1 MTTITRE
8 ARASYAFVERNFN
21 LTRRYFGWEVAF
33 LVYAVAGALSVSFI
47 GASVGDRRLLMLL
60 VVGAVFWNYLSV
72 VFQSI
77 GDTITWERWEGTL
90 EYTMMAP
97 VRRSV
102 QLLGSALYAVIY
114 GLIHTTILLIILAL
128 IILALFF
135 SLDLGRA
142 NVGAAALFMVVGSAS
157 LIGIGMLAA
166 ILPMMSVER
175 GSQMVFVL
183 QSCLLLVSGVYYPTA
198 ILPGWMQLIS
208 RVSPAT
214 YVLDAIRRALIDGAT
229 VSQLLPDLWPLLVMA
244 FVFIPIGLWGFGRAE
259 KYAKRTGKLKRVG

>member
-1 MTTITRE
+1 LTSITRE

-21 LTRRYFGWEVAF
+21 LTKRYFGWEVAF
-33 LVYAVAGALSVSFI
+33 LVYAIAGALSVSLI
-47 GASVGDRRLLMLL
+47 GESVGSRKLLMSL

-114 GLIHTTILLIILAL
+114 GLIHTLILLAV
-128 IILALFF
+128 LALFF

-142 NVGAAALFMVVGSAS
+142 DFGAAALFMAVGSLS
-157 LIGIGMLAA
+157 FIGIGMLAA

-183 QSCLLLVSGVYYPTA
+183 QSCLLLVSGVYYPTT

-208 RVSPAT
+208 RISPAT
-214 YVLDAIRRALIDGAT
+214 YVLDAVRGALIDGDS
-229 VSQLLPDLWPLLVMA
+229 VGQLLPDLWPLLVMA
-244 FVFIPIGLWGFGRAE
+244 FAFIPLGLWGFGKAE
-259 KYAKRTGKLKRVG
+259 HYAKRTGKLKRVG

>member
-1 MTTITRE
+1 VTTITRE

-21 LTRRYFGWEVAF
+21 LTKRYIGWELAF
-33 LVYAVAGALSVSFI
+33 LVYAIAGSLSVSLI
-47 GASVGDRRLLMLL
+47 GQSVGSRRLLMLL

-114 GLIHTTILLIILAL
+114 GLIHTTILLIV
-128 IILALFF
+128 LALFF
-135 SLDLGRA
+135 SLDLGKA
-142 NVGAAALFMVVGSAS
+142 NLPAAALFMAVGSLS

-183 QSCLLLVSGVYYPTA
+183 QSCLLLISGVYYPTSV
-198 ILPGWMQLIS
+198 LPGWMQLIS
-208 RVSPAT
+208 HVSPAT
-214 YVLDAIRRALIDGAT
+214 YVLDAIRRALIDGDDAFT
-229 VSQLLPDLWPLLVMA
+229 LLPDLWPLLVMA
-244 FVFIPIGLWGFGRAE
+244 VVFIPVGLWGFGQAE
-259 KYAKRTGKLKRVG
+259 RYAKRTGKLKRVG

>member
-1 MTTITRE
+1 MTAFARD

-21 LTRRYFGWEVAF
+21 LTKRYFGWEVAF
-33 LVYAVAGALSVSFI
+33 LVYAVAGALSVSLI
-47 GASVGDRRLLMLL
+47 GESVGSRRLLMSL

-114 GLIHTTILLIILAL
+114 GLIHTMILLAV
-128 IILALFF
+128 LALFF
-135 SLDLGRA
+135 SLDLGKA
-142 NVGAAALFMVVGSAS
+142 DFGAAALFMIVGSTS
-157 LIGIGMLAA
+157 FIGIGMLAA

-183 QSCLLLVSGVYYPTA
+183 QSCLLLVSGVYYSTD
-198 ILPGWMQLIS
+198 ILPGWMQVIS
-208 RVSPAT
+208 RISPAT
-214 YVLDAIRRALIDGAT
+214 YVLDAVRGALIDGKS
-229 VSQLLPDLWPLLVMA
+229 VIELLPDLWPLVIMA
-244 FVFIPIGLWGFGRAE
+244 FVFIPIGLWGFGKAE
-259 KYAKRTGKLKRVG
+259 QYAKRTGKLKRVG

>member
-1 MTTITRE
+1 LTSIARE
-8 ARASYAFVERNFN
+8 ARASYAFVERNYN
-21 LTRRYFGWEVAF
+21 LTKRYIGWELAF
-33 LVYAVAGALSVSFI
+33 LVYAIAGSLSVSLI
-47 GASVGDRRLLMLL
+47 GQSVGDRRLLMLL

-114 GLIHTTILLIILAL
+114 GLIHTAVLLAV
-128 IILALFF
+128 LALFF

-142 NVGAAALFMVVGSAS
+142 NLAAAAVFMAVGSLS

-183 QSCLLLVSGVYYPTA
+183 QSCLLLVSGVYYPVSV
-198 ILPGWMQLIS
+198 LPGWMQLIS
-208 RVSPAT
+208 QVSPAT
-214 YVLDAIRRALIDGAT
+214 YVLDAVRRALIDGAT
-229 VSQLLPDLWPLLVMA
+229 IGELVPDLWPLLITAV
-244 FVFIPIGLWGFGRAE
+244 VFIPMGLWGFGQAE

>member
-1 MTTITRE
+1 LISLTRD
-8 ARASYAFVERNFN
+8 ARAGYAFVERNFN
-21 LTRRYFGWEVAF
+21 LTKRYLGWEVAF
-33 LVYAVAGALSVSFI
+33 LVYAVAGALSVSLI
-47 GASVGDRRLLMLL
+47 GQSVGSRRLLMSL

-102 QLLGSALYAVIY
+102 QLLGSALYAVVY
-114 GLIHTTILLIILAL
+114 GLIHTTLLLIV
-128 IILALFF
+128 LALFF

-142 NVGAAALFMVVGSAS
+142 NIGAAALFMTVGSAS
-157 LIGIGMLAA
+157 FIGIGMLAA

-183 QSCLLLVSGVYYPTA
+183 QSCLLLVSGVYYSTD
-198 ILPGWMQLIS
+198 ILPDWMQLIS

-214 YVLDAIRRALIDGAT
+214 YVLDAIRRALIDGEG
-229 VSQLLPDLWPLLVMA
+229 VGQMLPDLWPLLIMA
-244 FVFIPIGLWGFGRAE
+244 FVFIPIGLWGFGQAE
-259 KYAKRTGKLKRVG
+259 RYAKRTGKLKRVG

>member
-1 MTTITRE
+1 MITHRIANDIHGERQRQIERRLRLRRNDRAAPIPRLSFRKRVGHGLIHVGWMLAADGPLPDAEAPGGSPQAAHGFATGDTTVIALTRE

-21 LTRRYFGWEVAF
+21 LTKRYLGWEIAF
-33 LVYAVAGALSVSFI
+33 LVYAVAGALSVSLI
-47 GASVGDRRLLMLL
+47 GQSVGSTRLLMLL

-114 GLIHTTILLIILAL
+114 GLIHTTILLIV
-128 IILALFF
+128 LALFF

-142 NVGAAALFMVVGSAS
+142 NIGAAALFMAVGSAS
-157 LIGIGMLAA
+157 FVGIGMLAA

-183 QSCLLLVSGVYYPTA
+183 QSCLLLISGVT
-198 ILPGWMQLIS
+198 Q
-208 RVSPAT
+208 
-214 YVLDAIRRALIDGAT
+214 
-229 VSQLLPDLWPLLVMA
+229 
-244 FVFIPIGLWGFGRAE
+244 
-259 KYAKRTGKLKRVG
+259 

>member
-1 MTTITRE
+1 MISLRRE
-8 ARASYAFVERNFN
+8 AGASYAFVERNFN
-21 LTRRYFGWEVAF
+21 LTKRYLGWEVAF
-33 LVYAVAGALSVSFI
+33 LVYAVAGALSVSLI
-47 GASVGDRRLLMLL
+47 GQSVGNQRLLMSL

-97 VRRSV
+97 VRRST
-102 QLLGSALYAVIY
+102 QLLGSALYAVVY
-114 GLIHTTILLIILAL
+114 GLIHTAILLVV
-128 IILALFF
+128 LALFF

-142 NVGAAALFMVVGSAS
+142 NFGAAAIFMVVGSVS

-183 QSCLLLVSGVYYPTA
+183 QSCLLLISGVYYPVS
-198 ILPGWMQLIS
+198 ILPEWMQLIS

-214 YVLDAIRRALIDGAT
+214 YVLDAVRRSLIDGA
-229 VSQLLPDLWPLLVMA
+229 SIGQLLPDLWPLLAMA
-244 FVFIPIGLWGFGRAE
+244 FVFIPLGLWGFGRAE
-259 KYAKRTGKLKRVG
+259 QYAKRTGKLKRVG

>member
-1 MTTITRE
+1 MTSLRRE
-8 ARASYAFVERNFN
+8 AGASYAFVERNFN
-21 LTRRYFGWEVAF
+21 LSKRYFGWEVAF
-33 LVYAVAGALSVSFI
+33 LVYAVAGALSVSLI
-47 GASVGDRRLLMLL
+47 GQSVGNQRLLMSL

-97 VRRSV
+97 VRRST
-102 QLLGSALYAVIY
+102 QLLGSALYAVVY
-114 GLIHTTILLIILAL
+114 GLIHTAILLVV
-128 IILALFF
+128 LALFF

-142 NVGAAALFMVVGSAS
+142 SFGAAAIFMLVGSTS

-166 ILPMMSVER
+166 IMPMMSVER

-183 QSCLLLVSGVYYPTA
+183 QSCLLLVSGVYYPVD

-208 RVSPAT
+208 RISPAT
-214 YVLDAIRRALIDGAT
+214 YVLDAVRRSIIDGA
-229 VSQLLPDLWPLLVMA
+229 SIGQLLPDLWPLLVMA
-244 FVFIPIGLWGFGRAE
+244 LIFIPLGLWGFGQAE
-259 KYAKRTGKLKRVG
+259 RYAKRTGKLKRVG

>member
-1 MTTITRE
+1 MTSLTRE

-21 LTRRYFGWEVAF
+21 LTKRYIGWEAAF
-33 LVYAVAGALSVSFI
+33 LVYAVAGALSVSLI
-47 GASVGDRRLLMLL
+47 GQSIGDRRLLMLL

-114 GLIHTTILLIILAL
+114 GLIHTTILLIV
-128 IILALFF
+128 LALFF
-135 SLDLGRA
+135 SLDLGKA
-142 NVGAAALFMVVGSAS
+142 NLPAAAVFMAVGSLS

-183 QSCLLLVSGVYYPTA
+183 QSCLLLVSGVYYPTTV
-198 ILPGWMQLIS
+198 LPEWMQLIS
-208 RVSPAT
+208 RISPAT
-214 YVLDAIRRALIDGAT
+214 YVLDAVRRALIDGA
-229 VSQLLPDLWPLLVMA
+229 SIPDLLPDLWPLLITAVA
-244 FVFIPIGLWGFGRAE
+244 FIPLGLWGFGQAE